1 MTKELFTHSKSNEE
15 VISSLKTRVEV
26 LNQELEDAL
35 EYCIALEKRL
45 GIYRDSNEIQNEIVE
60 NSTVNISYI

>member
-1 MTKELFTHSKSNEE
+1 MTEELFTHIKSNEE

-45 GIYRDSNEIQNEIVE
+45 GIYRNSNEIQNEIVE